1 MHMLALFLDDN
12 TVNPQM
18 MPGFIA
24 AALGFYAVF
33 YLIQAAVFIIP
44 SWFISKK
51 AGFSPW
57 LSMLCLFPLTGV
69 VFFYIIAFA
78 EWKTAPTTTAV
89 AWQPPP
95 PPAPPAV

>member
-1 MHMLALFLDDN
+1 MHMLALFLQQNSYDPKM
-12 TVNPQM
+12 V
-18 MPGFIA
+18 PGILA
-24 AALGFYAVF
+24 AVAGFYAIA
-33 YLIQAAVFIIP
+33 YLIQAAIFVIP

-69 VFFYIIAFA
+69 VFFYIIAFS

-95 PPAPPAV
+95 PPAPPQV

>member
-1 MHMLALFLDDN
+1 MGDLLQPWHILVLLFIL
-12 TVNPQM
+12 PI
-18 MPGFIA
+18 F
-24 AALGFYAVF
+24 
-33 YLIQAAVFIIP
+33 LIVAIVPYWMIF
-44 SWFISKK
+44 KK

-89 AWQPPP
+89 AWQPTP